1 MKINEIIRSYR
12 KRENLTQEQIASYLN
27 VSTPAVNKWERG
39 MSYPDITLLAP
50 LARILK
56 IDVNTLLEFNEELT
70 DTEIK
75 KFTKDIGEIATKEGL
90 EKAFEKGSDLIKEY
104 PNCDELTFWISTVLR
119 IYLLQYKGD
128 LKDKYERKIINW
140 LEIVA
145 SSAKEKIASM
155 ANLDL
160 SAIYREKEDYQKSQ
174 KMLDRIQ
181 EVNVDKTIQQALLF
195 ENSGEIDCAYNIW
208 EKKIWENSQEI
219 FTVLSFVIELLYKER
234 KYSEAEEYIERA
246 KKVAEVFDFGVYHKY
261 SLDLSLAIEKSDKE
275 KVIEMVVKMVNEAS
289 SMDDSMKST
298 LYKHMNFNI
307 THPISKD
314 RYEEMVKEAFKKNE
328 KLNFVKNDP
337 RIKSLLK

>member
-75 KFTKDIGEIATKEGL
+75 KFTKDIGEIAAKEGL
-90 EKAFEKGSDLIKEY
+90 EKAFEKGSGLIKEY

-119 IYLLQYKGD
+119 IYLLQYKGE

-145 SSAKEKIASM
+145 SSGKEKIASM

-314 RYEEMVKEAFKKNE
+314 RYEKMVKEAFKKNE

>member
-75 KFTKDIGEIATKEGL
+75 KFTKDIGEIAAKEGL

-195 ENSGEIDCAYNIW
+195 ENSGKIDCAYNIW

>member
-75 KFTKDIGEIATKEGL
+75 KFTKDIGEIAAKEGL

-195 ENSGEIDCAYNIW
+195 ENSGKIDCAYNIW

-234 KYSEAEEYIERA
+234 RYSEAEEYIERA

>member
-27 VSTPAVNKWERG
+27 VSAPAVNKWERG

-75 KFTKDIGEIATKEGL
+75 KFTKDIGEIATREGL

-160 SAIYREKEDYQKSQ
+160 SAIYREKEDYQESQ

-195 ENSGEIDCAYNIW
+195 ENSGKIDCAYNIW

>member
-70 DTEIK
+70 DAEIK
-75 KFTKDIGEIATKEGL
+75 KFTKDIGEIAAKEGL
-90 EKAFEKGSDLIKEY
+90 EKAFEKGSGLIKEY

-160 SAIYREKEDYQKSQ
+160 SAIYREKEDYKKSQ

-195 ENSGEIDCAYNIW
+195 ENSGKIDCAYNIW

-234 KYSEAEEYIERA
+234 RYSEAEEYIERA

-275 KVIEMVVKMVNEAS
+275 KVIEMIVKMVNEAS
-289 SMDDSMKST
+289 SMDDSMEST

>member
-195 ENSGEIDCAYNIW
+195 ENSGKIDCAYNIW

>member
-27 VSTPAVNKWERG
+27 VSAPAVNKWERG

-195 ENSGEIDCAYNIW
+195 ENSGKIDCAYNIW

-298 LYKHMNFNI
+298 LYKYMNFNI

>member
-75 KFTKDIGEIATKEGL
+75 KFTKDIGEIAAKEGL
-90 EKAFEKGSDLIKEY
+90 EKAFEKGSGLIKEY
-104 PNCDELTFWISTVLR
+104 PNCDELTFWISSVLR

-195 ENSGEIDCAYNIW
+195 ENSGKIDCAYNIW

-275 KVIEMVVKMVNEAS
+275 KVIEMIVKMVNEAS
-289 SMDDSMKST
+289 SMDDSMEST

-307 THPISKD
+307 TNPISKD
-314 RYEEMVKEAFKKNE
+314 RYEEMVKEAFKKDE